1 MRNKPLPGIMKHSP
15 MKQTEGPKMPKDH
28 PVKPPPSVSHETVP
42 YDGPKVIGGSAPNP
56 AKTAVSIV
64 KGVKNLYKKITDK

>member
-1 MRNKPLPGIMKHSP
+1 MRNSPLRAFASP
-15 MKQTEGPKMPKDH
+15 IKNDKKQIPKDH
-28 PVKPPPSVSHETVP
+28 PVTPPASVSHETVP

-64 KGVKNLYKKITDK
+64 KGAKKLYQRITG